1 MELSKALE
9 KNLAYAH
16 DLCFVLL
23 GGAWAEIEEFTVIHI
38 ALFSSMRRLLYAVK
52 IQDV

>member
-16 DLCFVLL
+16 DFVLL